1 MGEESEL
8 SKGFKEA
15 VARWLRAKG
24 LDVVAVTGW
33 DEYNDKYSGCDTCG
47 YGASETEVSIFYAD
61 SKDCAQRHV
70 HYGLFSDLLTELLD
84 A

>member
-1 MGEESEL
+1 METEL

-24 LDVVAVTGW
+24 LDVLEVTGW
-33 DEYNDKYSGCDTCG
+33 DEYLDTYQTGCDTCG
-47 YGASETEVSIFYAD
+47 YGAAENEVSVYYTDTAGHG
-61 SKDCAQRHV
+61 KRYV
-70 HYGLFSDLLTELLD
+70 HYGLFGELLMELLN